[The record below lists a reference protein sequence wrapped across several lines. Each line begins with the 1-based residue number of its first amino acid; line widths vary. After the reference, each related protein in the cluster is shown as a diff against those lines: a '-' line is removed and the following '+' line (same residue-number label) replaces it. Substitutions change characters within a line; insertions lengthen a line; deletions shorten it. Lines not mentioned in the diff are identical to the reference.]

1 MFPFYRRHTVFAHVF
16 GISSRIFITL
26 LLVGCGSGT
35 SSAPSASVAATG
47 TPGAQ
52 ADVGERLFVETRFAQ
67 FFKAHLPPGGNV
79 NDPLPA
85 GDPVVA
91 NVLLPGSTP
100 PGVASPFAGMSM
112 NCRSCHFVDEFVG
125 VPGGGMRTYT
135 DFATRSPIPSRQD
148 GKLTA
153 PRNSPPLVNA
163 SLNRPGGTLFHFDGE
178 FSTLEDLIVGT
189 FTGRNF
195 GWLPGQ
201 KAEAI
206 RHIARVVREDDGKG
220 AIAQQF
226 DGLPYGTLFTGAH
239 PDIPD
244 ELRLPPEFRVF
255 VQSAS
260 DQEVFDAVVKVV
272 AAYVNGLRFS
282 QSDDAGNLIR
292 SPFDVFLSRNGLP
305 QQPNS
310 GETPVDY
317 SRRLLTLVNGLASPQ
332 FVTRNPNNPSLNGNF
347 QFHGPQP
354 FVFGAQELAGLKIFL
369 TEPAIPPTASPA
381 EEIAGKV
388 GNCLACHA
396 APNFT
401 DFKLHNTGVAQR
413 EYDDPAVGAGHA
425 AGSFAALIIP
435 RLIPDPILV
444 LPARTANDLPATEDH
459 PGASERFRS
468 IPTAGTTLTDLG
480 VWNIFLNPDMPNPQA
495 KIKAILCEEHLPG
508 ACPADDVL
516 LDEAIARFKTPGL
529 RDLGHS
535 APYMHNG
542 QFVALDNAVGF
553 YLGSSIAARAG
564 TLRNGAKALQ
574 GIALIQADI
583 APLVAFLK
591 SLNEDYQ

>member
-1 MFPFYRRHTVFAHVF
+1 
-16 GISSRIFITL
+16 
-26 LLVGCGSGT
+26 
-35 SSAPSASVAATG
+35 
-47 TPGAQ
+47 
-52 ADVGERLFVETRFAQ
+52 
-67 FFKAHLPPGGNV
+67 
-79 NDPLPA
+79 
-85 GDPVVA
+85 
-91 NVLLPGSTP
+91 
-100 PGVASPFAGMSM
+100 
-112 NCRSCHFVDEFVG
+112 
-125 VPGGGMRTYT
+125 MRTYT
-135 DFATRSPIPSRQD
+135 DFAGRSPIPSRPD

-163 SLNRPGGTLFHFDGE
+163 SLIRPGGALFHFDGE

-206 RHIARVVREDDGKG
+206 RHIAQVMRDDDGSG
-220 AIAQQF
+220 DIAQQF
-226 DGLPYGTLFTGAH
+226 DGLSYRVLFTGAD
-239 PDIPD
+239 PSIPD

-255 VQSAS
+255 IGSAS
-260 DQEVFDAVVKVV
+260 DQEIFNAVVKVV

-282 QSDDAGNLIR
+282 QTDDAGNLIR

-310 GETPVDY
+310 GETPLDY
-317 SRRLLTLVNGLASPQ
+317 SRRLLTLVNALVSPQ
-332 FVTRNPNNPSLNGNF
+332 FVTSNPNLPSGNF
-347 QFHGPQP
+347 QFQGTQP
-354 FVFGAQELAGLKIFL
+354 FAFGAQELAGLKIFL
-369 TEPAIPPTASPA
+369 QEPSTPPTASLA
-381 EEIAGKV
+381 EVAAGHI

-413 EYDDPAVGAGHA
+413 EFDNPAVGAGHVT
-425 AGSFAALIIP
+425 GSFTALSIP
-435 RLIPDPILV
+435 NL
-444 LPARTANDLPATEDH
+444 ATRTDNDLPATEQH
-459 PGASERFRS
+459 PSASERFRS

-495 KIKAILCEEHLPG
+495 KIRAILCDEHLPLP
-508 ACPADDVL
+508 CPADSAL

-542 QFVALDNAVGF
+542 LFDTLDSAVGF
-553 YLGSSIAARAG
+553 YLVSSSEGRAG
-564 TLRNGAKALQ
+564 TLRNGANALK
-574 GIALIQADI
+574 GIALTPADI

>member
-16 GISSRIFITL
+16 GISSWIFITL

-226 DGLPYGTLFTGAH
+226 DGLPYGTLFTGAN

-310 GETPVDY
+310 GETPLDY

-381 EEIAGKV
+381 EEVAGKV

-413 EYDDPAVGAGHA
+413 EYDDPAIGAGHA
-425 AGSFAALIIP
+425 AGSFVALIIP
-435 RLIPDPILV
+435 RRSRPIC
-444 LPARTANDLPATEDH
+444 ATRTANDLPATEDH

-495 KIKAILCEEHLPG
+495 KIRAILCDEHLPG
-508 ACPADDVL
+508 RLSC
-516 LDEAIARFKTPGL
+516 
-529 RDLGHS
+529 
-535 APYMHNG
+535 
-542 QFVALDNAVGF
+542 
-553 YLGSSIAARAG
+553 
-564 TLRNGAKALQ
+564 
-574 GIALIQADI
+574 
-583 APLVAFLK
+583 
-591 SLNEDYQ
+591 

>member
-1 MFPFYRRHTVFAHVF
+1 MFPFHRRHTVLAHVV
-16 GISSRIFITL
+16 GISSWIFYSL

-35 SSAPSASVAATG
+35 NSSAPPSVAATG

-52 ADVGERLFVETRFAQ
+52 ADVGERLFVETRFSQ
-67 FFKAHLPPGGNV
+67 FFKTHLPPGGNV
-79 NDPLPA
+79 NAPLAA

-91 NVLLPGSTP
+91 KVFLPGGNP
-100 PGVASPFAGMSM
+100 AGVASPFAGMSM

-125 VPGGGMRTYT
+125 VSGGGMRTYT
-135 DFATRSPIPSRQD
+135 DFAVRSPIPSRPD

-163 SLNRPGGTLFHFDGE
+163 SLDRPGGTLFHFDGE

-201 KAEAI
+201 KVEAI
-206 RHIARVVREDDGKG
+206 RHIARVMREDDGTG

-226 DGLPYGTLFTGAH
+226 DGLSYSALFTGAN
-239 PDIPD
+239 PNIPD
-244 ELRLPPEFRVF
+244 ELRLPPEFRLNI
-255 VQSAS
+255 QSAS

-282 QSDDAGNLIR
+282 QTDDANNLIR

-305 QQPNS
+305 QKPNN
-310 GETPVDY
+310 GESPLDY
-317 SRRLLTLVNGLASPQ
+317 SRRLLTLINGLASPQ
-332 FVTRNPNNPSLNGNF
+332 FVTSNPNNPSLMGKF
-347 QFHGPQP
+347 QFHGNQP

-369 TEPAIPPTASPA
+369 TEPATPPTASPT
-381 EEIAGKV
+381 EVLAGKV

-401 DFKLHNTGVAQR
+401 DFKLHNTGIAQD
-413 EYDDPAVGAGHA
+413 EYDDIHGSGAFMG
-425 AGSFAALIIP
+425 LTIP
-435 RLIPDPILV
+435 TL
-444 LPARTANDLPATEDH
+444 ATRTSTDLPATEDH
-459 PGASERFRS
+459 PTATEFFRS
-468 IPTAGTTLTDLG
+468 IPVLANPSLTDLG
-480 VWNIFLNPDMPNPQA
+480 VWNIFLNPDMPNTQA
-495 KIKAILCEEHLPG
+495 KIRAILCEEHLPV
-508 ACPADDVL
+508 ACSTVSDSVL
-516 LDEAIARFKTPGL
+516 LDESIARFKTPGL

-553 YLGSSIAARAG
+553 YLGSSSAMRGG
-564 TLRNGAKALQ
+564 TLRNGAQALQ
-574 GIALIQADI
+574 GIALLSADI

>member
-1 MFPFYRRHTVFAHVF
+1 L
-16 GISSRIFITL
+16 L
-26 LLVGCGSGT
+26 LLVGCGGGSNG
-35 SSAPSASVAATG
+35 SAPPSVAATG

-52 ADVGERLFVETRFAQ
+52 ADVGERLFVETRFSQ
-67 FFKAHLPPGGNV
+67 FFKTHLPPSGNV

-135 DFATRSPIPSRQD
+135 DFAVRSPIPSRPD

-163 SLNRPGGTLFHFDGE
+163 SLARPGGTLFHFDGE

-206 RHIARVVREDDGKG
+206 SHIARVMREDDGSG

-226 DGLPYGTLFTGAH
+226 DGLSYAALFTGAN

-255 VQSAS
+255 IKSAS

-282 QSDDAGNLIR
+282 QTDDAGNLIR

-310 GETPVDY
+310 GETPLDY

-332 FVTRNPNNPSLNGNF
+332 FVTSNPNRGNGLF
-347 QFHGPQP
+347 QFHTQP
-354 FVFGAQELAGLKIFL
+354 FVFGTTELAGLKIFL
-369 TEPAIPPTASPA
+369 TEPATPPTASPA
-381 EEIAGKV
+381 EVLAGKV

-401 DFKLHNTGVAQR
+401 DFKLHNTGIAQN
-413 EYDDPAVGAGHA
+413 EYDGIHGN
-425 AGSFAALIIP
+425 GSFMGLAIP
-435 RLIPDPILV
+435 NL
-444 LPARTANDLPATEDH
+444 ATRTSNDLPASEAHPTATEF
-459 PGASERFRS
+459 FRS
-468 IPTAGTTLTDLG
+468 IPVLANPALTDLG

-495 KIKAILCEEHLPG
+495 KIRAILCDEHLPG
-508 ACPADDVL
+508 ACPADSVL
-516 LDEAIARFKTPGL
+516 LDESIARFKTPGL
-529 RDLGHS
+529 RNLGHS

-542 QFVALDNAVGF
+542 LFNTLDNAVGF
-553 YLGSSIAARAG
+553 YLSSSSASRAG
-564 TLRNGAKALQ
+564 TLRNPANSLR
-574 GIALIQADI
+574 GIALIPADI

>member
-1 MFPFYRRHTVFAHVF
+1 M
-16 GISSRIFITL
+16 SSEDHL
-26 LLVGCGSGT
+26 GSSSLFSWSDVDPET
-35 SSAPSASVAATG
+35 SSAPPPSVAATG

-91 NVLLPGSTP
+91 KVLLPGGTP

-135 DFATRSPIPSRQD
+135 DFAIRSPIPSRPD

-206 RHIARVVREDDGKG
+206 RHIARVMREDDGTG

-226 DGLPYGTLFTGAH
+226 DGLSYSTLFTGAN
-239 PDIPD
+239 PNIPD
-244 ELRLPPEFRVF
+244 ELRLPPEFRVLI
-255 VQSAS
+255 QSAS
-260 DQEVFDAVVKVV
+260 DQEIFDAVVKVV

-310 GETPVDY
+310 GETPLDY

-332 FVTRNPNNPSLNGNF
+332 FVTANPNDRSLAWKVPVPRHSALRVRSSGTGRSQDISYGTGHPANRLTGRRARW
-347 QFHGPQP
+347 QSRQLPRLPRSTKFHGLQ
-354 FVFGAQELAGLKIFL
+354 
-369 TEPAIPPTASPA
+369 
-381 EEIAGKV
+381 
-388 GNCLACHA
+388 
-396 APNFT
+396 
-401 DFKLHNTGVAQR
+401 VAQ
-413 EYDDPAVGAGHA
+413 Y
-425 AGSFAALIIP
+425 
-435 RLIPDPILV
+435 
-444 LPARTANDLPATEDH
+444 
-459 PGASERFRS
+459 
-468 IPTAGTTLTDLG
+468 
-480 VWNIFLNPDMPNPQA
+480 
-495 KIKAILCEEHLPG
+495 
-508 ACPADDVL
+508 
-516 LDEAIARFKTPGL
+516 
-529 RDLGHS
+529 
-535 APYMHNG
+535 
-542 QFVALDNAVGF
+542 
-553 YLGSSIAARAG
+553 
-564 TLRNGAKALQ
+564 RNCTK
-574 GIALIQADI
+574 
-583 APLVAFLK
+583 
-591 SLNEDYQ
+591 

>member
-1 MFPFYRRHTVFAHVF
+1 MFSMKRPHHAFPHLVGMASWAF
-16 GISSRIFITL
+16 ISL
-26 LLVGCGSGT
+26 LLAGCGGGS
-35 SSAPSASVAATG
+35 SDSAPASVSATG

-67 FFKAHLPPGGNV
+67 FFKANLPPSGNV

-91 NVLLPGSTP
+91 KVPIPGHPS
-100 PGVASPFAGMSM
+100 GIAGPFAGMSM
-112 NCRSCHFVDEFVG
+112 NCRSCHFVDEFVDAQG
-125 VPGGGMRTYT
+125 NNMRTYT
-135 DFATRSPIPSRQD
+135 DFVTRSPIPSRPD
-148 GKLTA
+148 GKVTA

-163 SLNRPGGTLFHFDGE
+163 SLDRPGGTLFHFDGE

-206 RHIARVVREDDGKG
+206 HHIAQVMRGDDGSG

-226 DGLPYGTLFTGAH
+226 DGLPYRILFTGSN
-239 PDIPD
+239 PNIPE
-244 ELRLPPEFRVF
+244 ELSLPPEFRVLIGT
-255 VQSAS
+255 AS
-260 DQEVFDAVVKVV
+260 DQEIFDAVVKVV

-282 QSDDAGNLIR
+282 QTDDAGNLIR

-305 QQPNS
+305 QRPNS
-310 GETPVDY
+310 GETPLDY
-317 SRRLLTLVNGLASPQ
+317 SRRLLTLVNALGSPQ
-332 FVTRNPNNPSLNGNF
+332 FVTSNPNNPTNLQGKF
-347 QFHGPQP
+347 QFHPGQG
-354 FVFGAQELAGLKIFL
+354 FIFGAQELAGLKIFL
-369 TEPAIPPTASPA
+369 AEPSAVPPSAPELA
-381 EEIAGKV
+381 AGQI
-388 GNCLACHA
+388 GNCIACHA

-401 DFKLHNTGVAQR
+401 DFKLHNTGVAQQ
-413 EYDDPAVGAGHA
+413 EYDNPAIGAGHA
-425 AGSFAALIIP
+425 AGAFAALAIP
-435 RLIPDPILV
+435 SLAARSPD
-444 LPARTANDLPATEDH
+444 DLPDTEQH
-459 PGASERFRS
+459 PTASGRFRS
-468 IPTAGTTLTDLG
+468 IPSAGTTLTDLG

-495 KIKAILCEEHLPG
+495 KIRAILCDEHLPA
-508 ACPADDVL
+508 ACPADSVL

-542 QFVALDNAVGF
+542 QFDTLDDAVGF
-553 YLGSSIAARAG
+553 YLGTSSRARAG
-564 TLRNGAKALQ
+564 TLRNGINAVQ
-574 GIALIQADI
+574 GIALLPADI
-583 APLVAFLK
+583 TPLVTFLK

>member
-1 MFPFYRRHTVFAHVF
+1 MFPYNRHHTALAHVV
-16 GISSRIFITL
+16 GMSSWIFFSL
-26 LLVGCGSGT
+26 LLVGCGSGSNS
-35 SSAPSASVAATG
+35 SSAPPSVAATG

-52 ADVGERLFVETRFAQ
+52 GDVGERLFVETRFAQ
-67 FFKAHLPPGGNV
+67 FFKTHLPPSGNI
-79 NDPLPA
+79 NDPMPA
-85 GDPVVA
+85 GDQVVA

-100 PGVASPFAGMSM
+100 PGVASPFVGMSM
-112 NCRSCHFVDEFVG
+112 NCRSCHFVDEFAG

-135 DFATRSPIPSRQD
+135 DFAVRSPIPSRPD

-163 SLNRPGGTLFHFDGE
+163 SLDRPGGTLFHFDGE

-201 KAEAI
+201 KVEAI
-206 RHIARVVREDDGKG
+206 RHIARVMREDDGKG

-226 DGLPYGTLFTGAH
+226 DGLSYSALFTGAN
-239 PDIPD
+239 PNIPD
-244 ELRLPPEFRVF
+244 ELRLPREFRVNI
-255 VQSAS
+255 QSAS
-260 DQEVFDAVVKVV
+260 DQEDFDAVVKVV

-310 GETPVDY
+310 GETPLDY
-317 SRRLLTLVNGLASPQ
+317 SRRLLTLVNGLANPQ
-332 FVTRNPNNPSLNGNF
+332 FVTRNPNNPNLNGNF

-354 FVFGAQELAGLKIFL
+354 FVFGAQELTGLKIFL

-413 EYDDPAVGAGHA
+413 EFDDPAVGAGHA
-425 AGSFAALIIP
+425 AGAFATLAIP
-435 RLIPDPILV
+435 NL
-444 LPARTANDLPATEDH
+444 ATRTANDLPATGDH

-480 VWNIFLNPDMPNPQA
+480 VWNIFLNPDMPHPQA
-495 KIKAILCEEHLPG
+495 KIRTILCDEHLPLP
-508 ACPADDVL
+508 CPADSVL

-529 RDLGHS
+529 SDLGHS
-535 APYMHNG
+535 ALYMHNG
-542 QFVALDNAVGF
+542 QFNTLDNAVGF
-553 YLGSSIAARAG
+553 YLGSSSAKRAG
-564 TLRNGAKALQ
+564 TLRNGANALR
-574 GIALIQADI
+574 GVALIQADI
-583 APLVAFLK
+583 APLAAFLK